1 LALAAQ
7 KITDARDTVA
17 RGIDRPN
24 PQVTDTSAGE
34 CPSLK
39 KMIERRMGG
48 MRIGSDPASDL
59 TRVQLLPR
67 HADKQI
73 EGPTCSRAT
82 P

>member
-7 KITDARDTVA
+7 KITDARDAVA

-24 PQVTDTSAGE
+24 AQVPDTPAGE

-48 MRIGSDPASDL
+48 VRIGVDPASDL
-59 TRVQLLPR
+59 ACV
-67 HADKQI
+67 
-73 EGPTCSRAT
+73 
-82 P
+82 